1 LRKKDFENSINYKI
15 QKTPVMKKLVL
26 LMMAV
31 VLALTGVNA
40 QVPVSPLNE
49 GMKLMR
55 YEKNKSA
62 LAFFKDAYEKNA
74 KDPETIFW
82 YGQAILSQNG
92 AGAPDQAFI
101 NETKALYQ
109 KAANELGNNAWILV
123 GTAHV
128 QLLELGEK
136 ADINAIKQTLEVAI
150 TTTLNTKGK
159 FKGKPNQEIVNAIG
173 YIHSEIPSNVGDHQ
187 YAIDKLKETISAYE
201 GTPVLPS
208 MYVNLGIN
216 YLKLGGENGGE
227 AVTAFLEA
235 TNKDPLNAYPYYRI
249 GKVYQSQN
257 NLESFDEYFKKSLTV
272 DAKFPP
278 TYFALYQYYADKN
291 TETAKS
297 NLDLFLQYADKDPA
311 LDIFNADY
319 LFRAGQYDASL
330 AKVKELEASIG
341 IKTLPRLGVLLAYN
355 YDRKG
360 DSTQAK
366 TYIEEFINTSPAD
379 KILNTDYELA
389 VKVLSKFR
397 GNETIL
403 AGILDK
409 AIAADTA
416 KVNKLKYYKLG
427 ADMFEKSNMYADA
440 LKWNTN
446 YFNLRGIKDEVY
458 FYKLSSVALNAKDGP
473 STIDIAKQYIAAFP
487 DKQNGYS
494 FYVKGAKLIDT
505 ANTLGIQ
512 FQAATLQ
519 NEFFLKAAV
528 KNVQG
533 LVNNYYIMMGYFN
546 EMKDLEKAIGMCDKV
561 LELMPGEAQT
571 LKIKESLVKNW
582 EILKKM
588 QGNQKPASDA
598 PTQNMN

>member
-1 LRKKDFENSINYKI
+1 MRVLKRVSFIKYKN
-15 QKTPVMKKLVL
+15 TVMKKLVV
-26 LMMAV
+26 LMLAV
-31 VLALTGVNA
+31 SFALTGVNA

-49 GMKLMR
+49 GLKLLR

-92 AGAPDQAFI
+92 AGTPDKAFVQS
-101 NETKALYQ
+101 TKELYQ
-109 KAANELGNNAWILV
+109 KAATELGNNAWVLV

-128 QLLELGEK
+128 QLLEAGEK
-136 ADINAIKQTLEVAI
+136 ADLNAIKQTLEVAI
-150 TTTLNTKGK
+150 TSTLNTKGK
-159 FKGKPNQEIVNAIG
+159 FKGKPSQDIVNAIG
-173 YIHSEIPSNVGDHQ
+173 YIHSEVPSSVGDHR

-208 MYVNLGIN
+208 MFVNLGIN

-235 TNKDPLNAYPYYRI
+235 INRDAQNPYPYYRI

-257 NLESFDEYFKKSLTV
+257 NIESFDEYFKKSLAV
-272 DAKFPP
+272 DPKFPS

-297 NLDLFLQYADKDPA
+297 NLDLFLLNADKDPA

-330 AKVKELEASIG
+330 AKSKELEGTIG
-341 IKTLPRLGVLLAYN
+341 VQALPRIGVLLAYN
-355 YDRKG
+355 YDRIG
-360 DSTQAK
+360 DSIQAK
-366 TYIEEFINTSPAD
+366 TYIEQFINKSPAD
-379 KILNTDYELA
+379 QVLNSDYELA
-389 VKVLSKFR
+389 VKVISKFK
-397 GNETIL
+397 GNETFVAAIL
-403 AGILDK
+403 EK

-416 KVNKLKYYKLG
+416 KANQLKYYKLG
-427 ADMFEKSNMYADA
+427 ADMFEKSNMYVDA
-440 LKWNTN
+440 LKWNMN
-446 YFNLRGIKDEVY
+446 YFNLRAIKDELY
-458 FYKLSSVALNAKDGP
+458 YYKLSSIAFNAKDGLA
-473 STIDIAKQYIAAFP
+473 TTEIAKQYITAFP
-487 DKQNGYS
+487 DRQNGYS
-494 FYVKGAKLIDT
+494 FNVKGAQLIDT
-505 ANTLGIQ
+505 ANKLGIV

-519 NEFFLKAAV
+519 NEFMLKDPV
-528 KNVQG
+528 KYKQG
-533 LVNNYYIMMGYFN
+533 LVNTYYLMMGYFN

-571 LKIKESLVKNW
+571 VKIKESLVKNW

-588 QGNQKPASDA
+588 QGNQKPAPDTPS
-598 PTQNMN
+598 QN

>member
-1 LRKKDFENSINYKI
+1 ML
-15 QKTPVMKKLVL
+15 
-26 LMMAV
+26 AV
-31 VLALTGVNA
+31 SFALTGVNA

-49 GMKLMR
+49 GLKLLR

-92 AGAPDQAFI
+92 AGTPDQAFVQA
-101 NETKALYQ
+101 TKELYQ
-109 KAANELGNNAWILV
+109 KAATELGNNAWILV

-128 QLLELGEK
+128 QLLEAGEK
-136 ADINAIKQTLEVAI
+136 ADLNAIKQTLEVAI
-150 TTTLNTKGK
+150 TSTLNTKGK
-159 FKGKPNQEIVNAIG
+159 FKGKPSQEIVNAIG
-173 YIHSEIPSNVGDHQ
+173 YIHSEVPSSVGDHR

-201 GTPVLPS
+201 GTPVLPT
-208 MYVNLGIN
+208 MFVNLGIN

-227 AVTAFLEA
+227 AVTAFLESI
-235 TNKDPLNAYPYYRI
+235 NRDPQNAYPYYRI

-257 NLESFDEYFKKSLTV
+257 NLESFDEYFKKSLNA
-272 DAKFPP
+272 DPKLAP

-291 TETAKS
+291 TETAKA
-297 NLDLFLQYADKDPA
+297 NLDLFLQNADKDPA

-330 AKVKELEASIG
+330 AKVKEMEASIG
-341 IKTLPRLGVLLAYN
+341 IKALPRIGVLLAYN

-360 DSTQAK
+360 DSVQAK
-366 TYIEEFINTSPAD
+366 TYIEQFITTSAAD
-379 KILNTDYELA
+379 KVLNTDYELA
-389 VKVLSKFR
+389 VKVLSKFS
-397 GNETIL
+397 GNETVL
-403 AGILDK
+403 AGLLDK

-427 ADMFEKSNMYADA
+427 ADMFEKSNMYVDA

-446 YFNLRGIKDEVY
+446 YFNLRGIKDELY
-458 FYKLSSVALNAKDGP
+458 YYKLSSVAYSAKDGLA
-473 STIDIAKQYIAAFP
+473 TTEIAKQYITAFP
-487 DKQNGYS
+487 DRQNGYS
-494 FYVKGAKLIDT
+494 FNVKGAQLIDT
-505 ANTLGIQ
+505 ANKLGIV
-512 FQAATLQ
+512 FQAATQQ
-519 NEFFLKAAV
+519 NEFMLKDPV
-528 KNVQG
+528 KYKQG
-533 LVNNYYIMMGYFN
+533 LVNTYYLMMGYFN

-571 LKIKESLVKNW
+571 VKIKESLVKNW

-588 QGNQKPASDA
+588 QGNQKPNPDT
-598 PTQNMN
+598 PTENKN